1 MKSRIRRRQ
10 NVRKSIR
17 RCQSGGEKTYK
28 FSFEIDEGDSEY
40 WDRWVSSK
48 KRKYWESWGGPGIST
63 YREDIHAINL
73 EITVKEPK
81 EGSFFQKERKEYL
94 YDFQILL
101 GKKGSNRV
109 IERFAARFNKKNVTA
124 NELAMSFFQNIQ
136 GPDTYSDFVSN
147 DLLLVS
153 ELINTLQFAENVSSG
168 SPDKIYLVGLYIL
181 FVELEK
187 KLKPIT
193 DAIAERD
200 AADAKKKTDYAMT
213 RMQDLHVS
221 GKRTYWI

>member
-1 MKSRIRRRQ
+1 MRDAFMR
-10 NVRKSIR
+10 
-17 RCQSGGEKTYK
+17 TL
-28 FSFEIDEGDSEY
+28 FERASEDKNIVFITGD
-40 WDRWVSSK
+40 
-48 KRKYWESWGGPGIST
+48 
-63 YREDIHAINL
+63 
-73 EITVKEPK
+73 
-81 EGSFFQKERKEYL
+81 
-94 YDFQILL
+94 L
-101 GKKGSNRV
+101 GYSV

-124 NELAMSFFQNIQ
+124 NELVMSFFQNIQ

-153 ELINTLQFAENVSSG
+153 ELINTLQFTENVSSG

-200 AADAKKKTDYAMT
+200 AADAKKKADYAMP
-213 RMQDLHVS
+213 RMQDLNVF
-221 GKRTYWI
+221 GKRTNYGI